1 MIIAEQKPIAELKKM
16 LGDCRRVLVAGC
28 ETCVAE
34 CAAGGEKEVAIL
46 ASALRMALRLE
57 GREVEVAEATAERQC
72 EWEFVEELAAQV
84 ETADVVLSTACG
96 IGAQV
101 MAERYEHKRIIP
113 ALNTSFLGLRDQ
125 EGVWVERC
133 AACGQ
138 CILDKTAGICP
149 IARCS
154 KSLLNG
160 PCGGSQGGRCEVDP
174 EVECAWQLIVD
185 RLTARGELEQLLEI
199 QPPKDWSTA
208 GHGGPRKIVR
218 EDLTR

>member
-1 MIIAEQKPIAELKKM
+1 MIVAEQKPIAELKKM
-16 LGDCRRVLVAGC
+16 IGDCRRVLVAGC

-34 CAAGGEKEVAIL
+34 CAAGGEREVEIL

-57 GREVEVAEATAERQC
+57 GREVDILEATAERQC
-72 EWEFVEELAAQV
+72 EWEFIEELANQV
-84 ETADVVLSTACG
+84 EAVDLVLSTACG

-101 MAERYEHKRIIP
+101 MAERFADKRITP
-113 ALNTSFLGLRDQ
+113 ALNTTFLGFRDQ

-133 AACGQ
+133 AACGE
-138 CILDKTAGICP
+138 CILDKTGGICP

-160 PCGGSQGGRCEVDP
+160 PCGGSHQGKCEINP
-174 EVECAWQLIVD
+174 ELDCAWQLIVD
-185 RLTARGELEQLLEI
+185 RLEARGELEKLLEV

-208 GHGGPRKIVR
+208 RDGGPRKIVR
-218 EDLTR
+218 EDLRP